1 MGHRTTRMAL
11 GRERAREAR
20 VKRLLERQSLDD
32 RVEDALNLI
41 SDAYPKWREAR
52 AAWLQLELTVGQA
65 LLQLAADRVLVSEMA
80 ARTGL
85 PVGECRR
92 LIRVARASDATPLT
106 ESDRY

>member
-32 RVEDALNLI
+32 RVDDALSLI
-41 SDAYPKWREAR
+41 SDAYPKSREAR

-65 LLQLAADRVLVSEMA
+65 MVQLAADRVLVSEMA

-92 LIRVARASDATPLT
+92 LIRVARASDATPPT
-106 ESDRY
+106 KDGRY

>member
-11 GRERAREAR
+11 GKERAREAR
-20 VKRLLERQSLDD
+20 LQRLLERQHLDD
-32 RVEDALNLI
+32 RTDDALSRI
-41 SDAYPKWREAR
+41 GDAYPKLREAR

-85 PVGECRR
+85 PIAECRR
-92 LIRVARASDATPLT
+92 LIRAARASGATPRT
-106 ESDRY
+106 EDGRY

>member
-20 VKRLLERQSLDD
+20 VKRLLERHSLNN
-32 RVEDALNLI
+32 RVDDALSLV
-41 SDAYPKWREAR
+41 SDAYPKSREAR
-52 AAWLQLELTVGQA
+52 AAWLQLELTVGRA
-65 LLQLAADRVLVSEMA
+65 LVQLAADRVLVSEMA

-92 LIRVARASDATPLT
+92 LIRVARASDATPRT
-106 ESDRY
+106 EDGRY